1 MHIDSR
7 KLDNN
12 SIIDGDICII
22 GAGAAGISIALDWNN
37 SGHKV
42 ILLEGG
48 GFVYDEKIQMLY
60 KGKTYGQKYF
70 PLMSIRNHNFGGTT
84 SRWAGHCSPLDDI
97 DFVKRDWVDNSGWP
111 ITLNDL
117 DPFYKRTKGILDLH
131 STNYNLVHWQKK
143 EVSLINLPI
152 DNDFVYDKMWQ
163 FSPPTRF
170 DKKFKDIIKK
180 SKNINLY
187 TYANV
192 TNINSNENI
201 NNIEEVTIK
210 NHAGKTHKVKAKYF
224 ILACGAI
231 QNTRLLLASN
241 KQFFKGIG
249 NENDNV
255 GRYFMEHVEI
265 KSAELWLNNYFPM
278 DLYLLNS
285 GKTIARAEL
294 AITSS
299 IQEEYKIL
307 NGTVALTPMK
317 GAKFMGNNIGNWE
330 YGDPK
335 KNKTNKSVWERM
347 KRRYFMF
354 EETRVEN
361 INKAY
366 QLRTR
371 IEQAPNPNS
380 RIFLDQEKD
389 SLGMQRAN
397 LNWVLT
403 SFEKSSIR
411 KIYEIIGQQVGIAD
425 IGRVKLLDYLQDEN
439 DESWPEYTS
448 AGFHHMGTTRMSNN
462 PKKGVVDANCKIHS
476 INNLFVA
483 GSSCFTTSGAVN
495 PTMTLVALSLRLSD
509 HVKKYF

>member
-1 MHIDSR
+1 M
-7 KLDNN
+7 
-12 SIIDGDICII
+12 IIWII
-22 GAGAAGISIALDWNN
+22 G
-37 SGHKV
+37 K
-42 ILLEGG
+42 
-48 GFVYDEKIQMLY
+48 
-60 KGKTYGQKYF
+60 
-70 PLMSIRNHNFGGTT
+70 
-84 SRWAGHCSPLDDI
+84 
-97 DFVKRDWVDNSGWP
+97 
-111 ITLNDL
+111 
-117 DPFYKRTKGILDLH
+117 
-131 STNYNLVHWQKK
+131 KK

-170 DKKFKDIIKK
+170 DKKFKDIITK

-231 QNTRLLLASN
+231 QNARLLLASN
-241 KQFFKGIG
+241 KQIFKGIG

-265 KSAELWLNNYFPM
+265 KSAELWLKSYFPM
-278 DLYLLNS
+278 DLYLLNY
-285 GKTIARAEL
+285 GKTKARAEL

-299 IQEEYKIL
+299 IQEKYKIL
-307 NGTVALTPMK
+307 NGTAALTPMK
-317 GAKFMGNNIGNWE
+317 GAKFMGNNIANWE
-330 YGDPK
+330 NGDPK

-347 KRRYFMF
+347 KRRYFML
-354 EETRVEN
+354 EESRVEN

-371 IEQAPNPNS
+371 MEQAPNPNS

-389 SLGMQRAN
+389 TLGMQRAN

-403 SFEKSSIR
+403 SFEKRSIR

-439 DESWPEYTS
+439 DESWPEFTS
-448 AGFHHMGTTRMSNN
+448 AGFHHMGTTRMSND
-462 PKKGVVDANCKIHS
+462 PKRGVVDANCKLHS
-476 INNLFVA
+476 INNLYVA

-495 PTMTLVALSLRLSD
+495 PTLTIIALSMRLSD
-509 HVKKYF
+509 HLKKIV